1 MAKKVKKKEIIGKS
15 WKSIILA
22 LAIAIIL
29 TAFIFQV
36 ISTIYESPEWTDF
49 CPESPPLYNDE
60 QNCTSAGGRWTA
72 DPSMDPS
79 IPATPKSVGYC
90 DITYNCQKE
99 FESADVAH
107 RKKVFIIAVITGL
120 IALIF
125 GIILGL
131 QSVSL
136 GLMGGGVITMFI
148 GTVQYWDRLGKYLR
162 LIILGAVL
170 IILIW
175 IGYKKLRH

>member
-1 MAKKVKKKEIIGKS
+1 MAKKVNKKQLSGKS

-36 ISTIYESPEWTDF
+36 INTIYERPEWTDF
-49 CPESPPLYNDE
+49 CPESPPLYLDE
-60 QNCTSAGGRWTA
+60 QNCTLAGGMWTGSA
-72 DPSMDPS
+72 FTDPSM
-79 IPATPKSVGYC
+79 PKSTGYC
-90 DITYNCQKE
+90 DINYKCQKE
-99 FESADVAH
+99 YESVDVVY
-107 RKKVFIIAVITGL
+107 REKVFIIAVITGL
-120 IALIF
+120 IVLIV

-148 GTVQYWDRLGKYLR
+148 GTIQYWDRLGKYLR
-162 LIILGAVL
+162 LIILGVVL
-170 IILIW
+170 AILIW
-175 IGYKKLRH
+175 IGYKKLKH